1 MARKLTFAVMA
12 LCALAGTGCTTY
24 ATRRFTLANLEG
36 SYERIVVHS
45 TNGRVSLTCGEVQ
58 ELRIDGE
65 KRVNG
70 ASFSAAEAN
79 LDALEVVAKPDER
92 DPATLR
98 IEVRIPETLNHLSP
112 GADLVIKAPA
122 PCAAEISTSN
132 GPIHVAN
139 AKEQAV
145 LETSNAR
152 IEVEQVRGSVVA
164 RSSNG
169 GIQAAGINGDLTART
184 SNGSIRAS
192 AVQGACR
199 LHTTNGSIRLYGAG
213 GNVQADTSNG
223 SIHLKADVPADAQI
237 TLRTSN
243 GAIEASLPRQL
254 KGELR
259 LSTSNAAVHAGLLN
273 VPVEI
278 KYQDEGDL
286 RAVLNGG
293 GPGGVT
299 AETSNGSIRV
309 DFR

>member
-12 LCALAGTGCTTY
+12 LCALAGTGCTVY
-24 ATRRFTLANLEG
+24 ATRCFTLTDLG
-36 SYERIVVHS
+36 GPYDRIVVHS
-45 TNGRVSLTCGEVQ
+45 ANGKVHLTCGEVQ

-70 ASFSAAEAN
+70 ASFAGAEAN
-79 LDALEVVAKPDER
+79 LDALEVVAKPDEQ
-92 DPATLR
+92 DPTTLR
-98 IEVRIPETLNHLSP
+98 IEVRIPETLADLSP
-112 GADLVIKAPA
+112 GADLMIKAPT
-122 PCAAEISTSN
+122 PCAVDISTSN
-132 GPIHVAN
+132 GPIYLAS
-139 AKEQAV
+139 AKDQAL

-164 RSSNG
+164 HSSNG
-169 GIQAAGINGDLTART
+169 SIQAAGINGDLTART

-192 AVQGACR
+192 AIQGACR
-199 LHTTNGSIRLYGAG
+199 LHTTNGSIRVYGAS

-223 SIHLKADVPADAQI
+223 SIHLKADAPEDAQI

-299 AETSNGSIRV
+299 AETSNGSIWV